1 MDQAQI
7 QQMINAAV
15 QAAIQALPYHQGP
28 PGPTGPTGP
37 AGTGSG
43 SLSWQLADLGYFNP
57 MLDKSYG
64 EGEVVTVGKDVYYRS
79 VILFIERIKDLA
91 SVKGATL
98 VRSNVNTCL
107 RGTALTWYTAELLN
121 LERVGL
127 RADENDVKE
136 WCNALTKR
144 FKQATGMALSQLI
157 SEKYT
162 LYDARTKREPASY
175 V

>member
-1 MDQAQI
+1 
-7 QQMINAAV
+7 MINTAV
-15 QAAIQALPYHQGP
+15 QAAIQALPRYQGP
-28 PGPTGPTGP
+28 PGPPGPTGP

-64 EGEVVTVGKDVYYRS
+64 KGEVVTVGKDVYYRS

-91 SVKGATL
+91 SVKGAIL
-98 VRSNVNTCL
+98 VRSNINTCL

-127 RADENDVKE
+127 RADENDIKE
-136 WCNALTKR
+136 
-144 FKQATGMALSQLI
+144 
-157 SEKYT
+157 
-162 LYDARTKREPASY
+162 
-175 V
+175 

>member
-1 MDQAQI
+1 
-7 QQMINAAV
+7 
-15 QAAIQALPYHQGP
+15 
-28 PGPTGPTGP
+28 
-37 AGTGSG
+37 
-43 SLSWQLADLGYFNP
+43 

-79 VILFIERIKDLA
+79 VILFVERIKDLA

-107 RGTALTWYTAELLN
+107 RGAALTWYTAELSN

-136 WCNALTKR
+136 
-144 FKQATGMALSQLI
+144 
-157 SEKYT
+157 
-162 LYDARTKREPASY
+162 
-175 V
+175 